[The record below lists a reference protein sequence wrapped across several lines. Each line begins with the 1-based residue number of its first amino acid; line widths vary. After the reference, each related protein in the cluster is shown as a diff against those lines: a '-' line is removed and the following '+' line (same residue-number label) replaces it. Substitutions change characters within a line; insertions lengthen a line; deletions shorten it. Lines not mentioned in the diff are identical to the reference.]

1 MSAPPCRTEP
11 GAAARRGRVRL
22 SHPAPPYLGRLSR
35 GVWCVF
41 AREKCIECGGFC
53 AAIARGALYDRAMLT
68 CDATRCLRARCVPI
82 GAMAV
87 GAAAVDMD
95 AQTIPPPHPVITEVL
110 FNVPQG
116 MEGDANKDAVR
127 DAAGDEF
134 VELMNPHSA
143 PIALGGYT
151 LTNRLTTGDPKV
163 NRGVRFRFPEFELE
177 PGGVVVV
184 FNGYGA
190 SIPGPVGNDR
200 GAPSGP
206 NERFAGAWV
215 FSMEMP
221 SGNRAMANT
230 ADFIL
235 LSAPDGAAVDA
246 VEWNGPR
253 PGVPRGTR
261 RTAEVRADP
270 KGSVQRR
277 GADGEMLPHREIDGR
292 AFSPGEALTA
302 GG

>member
-1 MSAPPCRTEP
+1 MHTSDAERGVRGGSVMIGALVVCAAPIVM
-11 GAAARRGRVRL
+11 AAR
-22 SHPAPPYLGRLSR
+22 
-35 GVWCVF
+35 
-41 AREKCIECGGFC
+41 
-53 AAIARGALYDRAMLT
+53 
-68 CDATRCLRARCVPI
+68 
-82 GAMAV
+82 
-87 GAAAVDMD
+87 
-95 AQTIPPPHPVITEVL
+95 TIPPPHPVITEVL
-110 FNVPQG
+110 FNVPLG
-116 MEGDANKDAVR
+116 PEGDANKDGVR

-134 VELMNPHSA
+134 VEMMNPHGA

-184 FNGYGA
+184 FNGHGA
-190 SIPGPVGNDR
+190 SIPGPVGNER

-215 FSMEMP
+215 FSMEKP

-235 LSAPDGAAVDA
+235 LSAPDGAPVDA

-261 RTAEVRADP
+261 RVAEVRADP

-277 GADGEMLPHREIDGR
+277 GADGEMLPHLEIDGR
-292 AFSPGEALTA
+292 VFSPGEALA
-302 GG
+302 EGG